1 MASSVFWVSL
11 CVFAL
16 ALSISSASEDS
27 HVLGYSPSDLHSEP
41 KLLSLFEAWNLKHGK
56 HYTAAQRLEKS
67 RRFHIFRENLMRID
81 AHNKKEGSTFKLGL
95 TRFADLNQE
104 EFKQSRRLGLKLPV
118 HRLGSLRH
126 HSNRKPAPSSIV
138 NDLAGSVDWRS
149 LGAVTSVKDQGMC
162 GSCWAFSA
170 TGAIEGANAIAT
182 GSLVSVSEEELVTCS
197 SASGCDGGLMD
208 EAFEW
213 VINNGGIATEETYPY
228 SSYSGISAACNTG
241 LEQYKSVSIDGYA
254 DVTPYSEEAL
264 MEAVSK
270 QPVSV
275 AIEASAWD
283 FQLYAEGVYNGT
295 CSSDPYDINHGVLL
309 VGYGSDN
316 GVNYW
321 IVKNS
326 WGSSWGDGG
335 YIRMIRNG
343 SPFGICA
350 IHSLSSYPL
359 KHASTAPAIAAIAES

>member
-1 MASSVFWVSL
+1 MASSAFWVLLS
-11 CVFAL
+11 VFAL
-16 ALSISSASEDS
+16 CVSFSCAHDAS
-27 HVLGYSPSDLHSEP
+27 HVLSYSPQDLHSEV
-41 KLLSLFEAWNLKHGK
+41 KLLSLFDAWNAKHGK
-56 HYTAAQRLEKS
+56 HYTASQKLEKH
-67 RRFHIFRENLMRID
+67 RRFHIFRDNLLRID
-81 AHNKKEGSTFKLGL
+81 AHNSEAGSSFKLGL
-95 TRFADLNQE
+95 NRFADLTHE
-104 EFKQSRRLGLKLPV
+104 EYKESRRLGLKLPA
-118 HRLGSLRH
+118 RKLGSIRNPSATH
-126 HSNRKPAPSSIV
+126 RKASAIDVKELSESI
-138 NDLAGSVDWRS
+138 DWRT
-149 LGAVTSVKDQGMC
+149 LGVVTGVKDQGMC

-197 SASGCDGGLMD
+197 SADGCNGGLMD

-213 VINNGGIATEETYPY
+213 VLDNGGIATEEKYPY
-228 SSYSGISAACNTG
+228 ESYSGTSGSCDTK
-241 LEQYKSVSIDGYA
+241 LEGEEKTVTIDGFA
-254 DVTPYSEEAL
+254 DVEPYSEAAL

-309 VGYGSDN
+309 VGYGSEN

-326 WGSSWGDGG
+326 WGSSWGDTGF
-335 YIRMIRNG
+335 IRMIRNG

-350 IHSLSSYPL
+350 ILSMSSYPI
-359 KHASTAPAIAAIAES
+359 KNASASPLVADS

>member
-1 MASSVFWVSL
+1 MASSSVLWVL
-11 CVFAL
+11 LGLFAL
-16 ALSISSASEDS
+16 ALSFSCASDLLS
-27 HVLGYSPSDLHSEP
+27 YSPADLHSET
-41 KLLSLFEAWNLKHGK
+41 KIVSLFDAWNAKHGK
-56 HYTAAQRLEKS
+56 HYQPTQKAEKH

-81 AHNKKEGSTFKLGL
+81 AHNSKAEGSSFKLGL
-95 TRFADLNQE
+95 NRFADLTHE
-104 EFKQSRRLGLKLPV
+104 EFKESRLLGLKLPARKIGSIRRPSHV
-118 HRLGSLRH
+118 HH
-126 HSNRKPAPSSIV
+126 KNPAIDTQKLSE
-138 NDLAGSVDWRS
+138 SVDWRS
-149 LGAVTSVKDQGMC
+149 LGAVTEVKDQGMC

-170 TGAIEGANAIAT
+170 TGAIEGANAVAT
-182 GSLVSVSEEELVTCS
+182 GSLVSVSEQELVTCS
-197 SASGCDGGLMD
+197 SEDGCNGGLMD

-213 VINNGGIATEETYPY
+213 VLDNGGIATEERYPY
-228 SSYSGISAACNTG
+228 ESYSGSAGSCNTQ
-241 LEQYKSVSIDGYA
+241 LEVAEKTVTIDGFA
-254 DVTPYSEEAL
+254 DVEPYSEAAL
-264 MEAVSK
+264 MEAVLK

-326 WGSSWGDGG
+326 WGSSWGDAGF
-335 YIRMIRNG
+335 IRMIRNS

-350 IHSLSSYPL
+350 IHSMSSYPI
-359 KHASTAPAIAAIAES
+359 KNASATPLVADS